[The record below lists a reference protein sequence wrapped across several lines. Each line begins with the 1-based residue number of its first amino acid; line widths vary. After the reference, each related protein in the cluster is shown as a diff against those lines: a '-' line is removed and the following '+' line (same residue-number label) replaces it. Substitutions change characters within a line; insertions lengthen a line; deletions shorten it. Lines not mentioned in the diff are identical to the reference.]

1 MSRDVKVG
9 DKIMVTE
16 VNGKVLDVPHL
27 TEITAVDNP
36 DYGDWIDIKHAI
48 NGESCLY
55 NDDGEDGDRWY
66 PLGEFVSKELG
77 NDTETPPQKHREE
90 ETLQHRQA
98 HAYYDDEALSPTYS
112 DAVKSG
118 MTFAEYTGVNIT
130 EESLDF
136 EPKEEEVLRGITAE
150 SLNFEEAPKSDAVN
164 HPSHYN
170 YGDIEVIDVLEMLS
184 GSYDDSTEAYL
195 IATAAKYLFR
205 ADHKKNKVED
215 WEKAVWYLRRAIERG
230 GDLE

>member
-1 MSRDVKVG
+1 MNRDVKVG
-9 DKIMVTE
+9 DKIAVTMVNYDE
-16 VNGKVLDVPHL
+16 LERVNFAVVSGVYDDFGNIIRIEPS
-27 TEITAVDNP
+27 IT
-36 DYGDWIDIKHAI
+36 
-48 NGESCLY
+48 
-55 NDDGEDGDRWY
+55 GEDVLYVDQDMGDEWRV
-66 PLGEFVSKELG
+66 LAE
-77 NDTETPPQKHREE
+77 NPQYDEE

-112 DAVKSG
+112 DAVKAG

-136 EPKEEEVLRGITAE
+136 EPKEEEVLRGITAD

-184 GSYDDSTEAYL
+184 GSYEDSTEAYL
-195 IATAAKYLFR
+195 IATATKYLFR

-230 GDLE
+230 RVNG

>member
-1 MSRDVKVG
+1 MNSDVKVG

-66 PLGEFVSKELG
+66 TLGEYVSNKLVNG
-77 NDTETPPQKHREE
+77 TETPTHSQ
-90 ETLQHRQA
+90 
-98 HAYYDDEALSPTYS
+98 YDDEALSPTYS
-112 DAVKSG
+112 DAVKAG
-118 MTFAEYTGVNIT
+118 MSFADYTGVNIT
-130 EESLDF
+130 EASLDF
-136 EPKEEEVLRGITAE
+136 EPKEEEVLRGITAD

-170 YGDIEVIDVLEMLS
+170 YGNIEVIDFIEQV
-184 GSYDDSTEAYL
+184 TEQYEDGFDAYIVGNAL
-195 IATAAKYLFR
+195 KYLAR
-205 ADHKKNKVED
+205 SPHKNGLED
-215 WEKAVWYLRRAIERG
+215 VKKAVWYLERLIKRNE
-230 GDLE
+230 DE